1 MPGHGDGGAERAL
14 TIGRGRDIGTE
25 LSVDRR
31 AGHDETRAIREA
43 GAWSGVIAVSGA
55 SGNRLR
61 LLGLEA
67 CARPERGMELAF
79 HRVEL
84 PQTGGSR
91 QLP

>member
-1 MPGHGDGGAERAL
+1 M
-14 TIGRGRDIGTE
+14 E
-25 LSVDRR
+25 LSIDRR
-31 AGHDETRAIREA
+31 AGLDEIRAIRDV
-43 GAWSGVIAVSGA
+43 GVWSGVSPAPGA
-55 SGNRLR
+55 PGNRLR

-67 CARPERGMELAF
+67 CAGPQHGMELAF